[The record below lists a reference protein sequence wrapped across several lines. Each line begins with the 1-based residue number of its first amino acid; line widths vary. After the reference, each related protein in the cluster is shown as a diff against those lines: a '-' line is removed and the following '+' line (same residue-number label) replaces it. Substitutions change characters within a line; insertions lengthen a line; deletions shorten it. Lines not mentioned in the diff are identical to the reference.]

1 MRKYHV
7 AFSFAGENRTYVESV
22 FSYLKENSSLK
33 VFYDRDNEIHLW
45 GKNLL
50 ETFQDIYTRDA
61 HFVVMFIS
69 ADYVRKG
76 FPMQERRYA
85 LDRSIESAKEYI
97 LLAKFDGDIDVPGIP
112 TSMAYIDLSRCSPEE
127 FAQKII
133 KKMTERGLYFGE
145 HVIQKSCSVNK
156 FRSDTISRS
165 TVTIKSENGAPI
177 ESVDVWMFKPNGTH
191 NGWKSNA
198 NGQATFTKMKSGDFY
213 TVFCAHPDYPAVIVD
228 NHEAGF
234 DISISM
240 NKSSGI
246 GSTMFDSTGYLPG
259 LKGRLN
265 PILDSS
271 KRTYIYGDNIAINGS
286 VDGQPKHFEFGENI
300 NLEDCD
306 GNVVD
311 IRILRI
317 IGECAILNY
326 KPHTA

>member
-7 AFSFAGENRTYVESV
+7 AFSFAGEDRAYVESV
-22 FSYLKENSSLK
+22 FSYLEENSSLK
-33 VFYDRDNEIHLW
+33 VFYDRDNESFLW

-50 ETFQDIYTRDA
+50 EIFQDIYTRDA

-76 FPMQERRYA
+76 FPTQERRYA
-85 LDRSIESAKEYI
+85 LDRAIESAEEYI
-97 LLAKFDGDIDVPGIP
+97 LLAKFDDTVVPGIP
-112 TSMAYIDLSRCSPEE
+112 TSMACIDLSRCSPDE

-133 KKMTERGLYFGE
+133 EKMTERGLYFGE
-145 HVIQKSCSVNK
+145 PTIQESCSVNK
-156 FRSDTISRS
+156 FRSDTFSRS

-177 ESVDVWMFKPNGTH
+177 ESVDVRMFKPNGTH
-191 NGWKSNA
+191 NGRKSNA

-213 TVFCAHPDYPAVIVD
+213 TVFCAHPDCPAVIVD
-228 NHEAGF
+228 NHQAGF

-240 NKSSGI
+240 NKSSGF

-259 LKGRLN
+259 MKGRLN

-317 IGECAILNY
+317 IGKCAILDY
-326 KPHTA
+326 KTHTA